1 MKTQKQ
7 PFYKRL
13 LNSYRLWRSNRNQKI
28 LNTMVAY
35 TMDEA
40 IRLANKKRDIINMKV
55 WAVSGSAEYLVFA
68 RYQKKQLQLQKLLKP
83 NITGKDLDE
92 MASFVALPVTNKD
105 KSRGGILRRFIGNQ
119 TGLGKLF
126 LILLFTIPQCFFR

>member
-13 LNSYRLWRSNRNQKI
+13 LNSYRLWRSNRNKKI

-55 WAVSGSAEYLVFA
+55 WAVSGSGEYLVFA

-105 KSRGGILRRFIGNQ
+105 KSRGGIFRKFLGNK
-119 TGLGKLF
+119 TK
-126 LILLFTIPQCFFR
+126 